1 MRCARVL
8 APLSSPNFLD
18 AALRSRRVGIVGTV
32 LSHSAEEVPKKALE
46 QVAQLRP
53 KTVWREG
60 GNSEHL
66 ASFFLV
72 CFSLFWWFYFGNEEW
87 TSHFRKCLGVF
98 MLHDSTKRPRIAIF
112 AILKGLGWILDPL
125 RLNIIGWM
133 LVEIFS
139 LSVNISKMP
148 GQRSSWIPSMRW
160 VSKNGENPTFGPCF
174 FGTKKN
180 GSKPMFFLGDDANG
194 DGFCENGGLVG
205 DFLLNI
211 YIACWKRKNSARFL
225 FPFHEQ

>member
-139 LSVNISKMP
+139 WSVNISKMP

-174 FGTKKN
+174 LGPKKTVR
-180 GSKPMFFLGDDANG
+180 SPCFSWVMTQT
-194 DGFCENGGLVG
+194 VM
-205 DFLLNI
+205 DFV
-211 YIACWKRKNSARFL
+211 KMVV
-225 FPFHEQ
+225 

>member
-66 ASFFLV
+66 ASFCLYVLACSGDFILGMKDELHTLENFWEFSCCMIPPKGQGSQFLR
-72 CFSLFWWFYFGNEEW
+72 CFKSLG
-87 TSHFRKCLGVF
+87 L
-98 MLHDSTKRPRIAIF
+98 DS
-112 AILKGLGWILDPL
+112 GPL
-125 RLNIIGWM
+125 EVEHHWM

-148 GQRSSWIPSMRW
+148 GQRSSWIAWMRW

-174 FGTKKN
+174 FGTKKTVR
-180 GSKPMFFLGDDANG
+180 SPCFSWVMTQT
-194 DGFCENGGLVG
+194 VM
-205 DFLLNI
+205 DFV
-211 YIACWKRKNSARFL
+211 KMVV
-225 FPFHEQ
+225 

>member
-1 MRCARVL
+1 MFTIHRQCGSGVYYCYRNLFAGNQTDRGSCIFRISTNAPNLFVNPLNNKLQILRCKKKKQPRMRCARVL

-72 CFSLFWWFYFGNEEW
+72 CFSLFW
-87 TSHFRKCLGVF
+87 
-98 MLHDSTKRPRIAIF
+98 
-112 AILKGLGWILDPL
+112 
-125 RLNIIGWM
+125 
-133 LVEIFS
+133 
-139 LSVNISKMP
+139 
-148 GQRSSWIPSMRW
+148 
-160 VSKNGENPTFGPCF
+160 
-174 FGTKKN
+174 
-180 GSKPMFFLGDDANG
+180 
-194 DGFCENGGLVG
+194 
-205 DFLLNI
+205 
-211 YIACWKRKNSARFL
+211 
-225 FPFHEQ
+225 